1 MTALLSL
8 IYLFTLI
15 VVCGLIL
22 SPDALPEPLLDGHVA
37 ALALVGPEEGRLGAE
52 DDWSVVPVD
61 GDARHV
67 RHQHLPETVLRLL
80 DKEEHPAGR
89 VDVDIHAQ
97 FVTLLKNV
105 VNDNDSSVI
114 IKLCVDIIYL
124 EQAGDETHLQLVGQP
139 HVLTGP
145 GLTRQLDVSTI
156 SI

>member
-1 MTALLSL
+1 MGTFYGHCEIHEGSVTALLSI
-8 IYLFTLI
+8 IYLLTLI

-22 SPDALPEPLLDGHVA
+22 SPDTLPEPLLDGHVA

-105 VNDNDSSVI
+105 VNDNDSSVYR
-114 IKLCVDIIYL
+114 V
-124 EQAGDETHLQLVGQP
+124 AGL
-139 HVLTGP
+139 
-145 GLTRQLDVSTI
+145 S
-156 SI
+156 